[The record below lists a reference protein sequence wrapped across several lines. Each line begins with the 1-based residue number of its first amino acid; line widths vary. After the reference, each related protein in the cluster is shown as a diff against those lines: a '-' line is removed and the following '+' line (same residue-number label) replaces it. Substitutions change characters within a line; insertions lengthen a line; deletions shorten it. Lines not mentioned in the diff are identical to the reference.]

1 MKPLFSNNGSKSVI
15 HIIQNENERI
25 ELTQRKLVRIV
36 KIDLRGE
43 LSIHVNYRFIQLG
56 FLLKFESAYFGLF
69 TQNSVLG
76 FENVLFVRSI
86 L

>member
-1 MKPLFSNNGSKSVI
+1 MK
-15 HIIQNENERI
+15 RI
-25 ELTQRKLVRIV
+25 ERTHDKNSEDRFTW
-36 KIDLRGE
+36 G